1 MDNDK
6 QSINASPGL
15 IALRSLRLPLLLAA
29 IAIVGLTAAAIT
41 YDIARHRTEQTIG
54 LQAIADL
61 KAGQIDDWLRER
73 QGGANYLHTD
83 LTLTENYRRWRQHG
97 DRTSRE
103 HLIDHLERFRVGMS
117 YPQLAS
123 HVKEHAAFVDKMAAF
138 NMAASASI
146 PDRAA
151 IHDYLKEWLL
161 SHILNSDML
170 YRHFVEKGR
179 HARQLELPH

>member
-41 YDIARHRTEQTIG
+41 YDIARHRTEQTIR

-103 HLIDHLERFRVGMS
+103 HLLDHVVSHDPLPRELVARVNVPGC
-117 YPQLAS
+117 QLLLTT
-123 HVKEHAAFVDKMAAF
+123 AFPF
-138 NMAASASI
+138 C
-146 PDRAA
+146 R
-151 IHDYLKEWLL
+151 
-161 SHILNSDML
+161 
-170 YRHFVEKGR
+170 
-179 HARQLELPH
+179 